1 MFQICIQLSGIKF
14 KQKKMILD
22 FSNII
27 VKYNMNI
34 KGIIHIGAHHGD
46 EHNTYLN
53 HNINNLIYF
62 EPIKKNYE
70 ILKSR
75 IGDNFLSYNCALGNF
90 EGEIDMYVENDNR
103 SMSCSIL
110 EPKLHLS
117 QYPWIKFT
125 EKETV
130 KINKLDNFNIETDNF
145 NMINIDVQGYELEV
159 FKGSIKILEK
169 IDYIMVEIN
178 RDEVYKNCV
187 MVDELSDFLSQF
199 NFTLVES
206 DWAGNTWGDGLYIKN
221 NLI

>member
-1 MFQICIQLSGIKF
+1 
-14 KQKKMILD
+14 MILD

-34 KGIIHIGAHHGD
+34 KEIIHIGAHHGD

-70 ILKSR
+70 VLKSK

-90 EGEIDMYVENDNR
+90 EGEIEMYVENDNR

-117 QYPWIKFT
+117 QYPWIRFT

-130 KINKLDNFNIETDNF
+130 KINKLDNFIIDTDNF

-159 FKGSIKILEK
+159 FKGGVQILEK

-187 MVDELSDFLSQF
+187 MVDELSNFLSQF

>member
-1 MFQICIQLSGIKF
+1 
-14 KQKKMILD
+14 MILD

>member
-1 MFQICIQLSGIKF
+1 
-14 KQKKMILD
+14 MILD

-70 ILKSR
+70 VLKSK

-90 EGEIDMYVENDNR
+90 EGEIEMYVENDNR

-117 QYPWIKFT
+117 QYPWIRFT

-130 KINKLDNFNIETDNF
+130 KINKLDNFIIDTDNF

-159 FKGSIKILEK
+159 FKGGVQILEK

-187 MVDELSDFLSQF
+187 MVDELSNFLSQF